1 VLEKTRTTDSPTPT
15 IQRMPVAAA
24 AAANHEDEPSA
35 EATVIAAD
43 VVFHGQLTAGRKI
56 LIEGTVEGTIGRD
69 TRNVIVGK
77 HGRVKAEIHA
87 ANVTVEGRV
96 DGDIYGENLVEL
108 KSGAVVQGNVYS
120 PCIQID
126 RGASFNGTVKMV

>member
-1 VLEKTRTTDSPTPT
+1 MLEKSRTTDVPTPT
-15 IQRMPVAAA
+15 IQRMPVNTT
-24 AAANHEDEPSA
+24 AAANHEDQPSA
-35 EATVIAAD
+35 ETTVIAAD
-43 VVFHGQLTAGRKI
+43 VVFHGKLTAGRKI
-56 LIEGTVEGTIGRD
+56 LIDGTVEGTIGRD

-87 ANVTVEGRV
+87 AKVTVEGRV

-108 KSGAVVQGNVYS
+108 KTGAIVQGNVYC

-126 RGASFNGTVKMV
+126 RGASFNGTIKMV